1 MYRALIEATAF
12 GTRVIVE
19 NFAKHGVDTDKIFA
33 TGGISQKN
41 PMMMQIYA
49 DVTRRPIRIAGS
61 EYGPA
66 LGAAVFGA
74 LAAGTD
80 RGGYD
85 SVFDA
90 TKVMAN
96 LTDIEYIPN
105 EDNAKV
111 YDQLYAEFLELHNLF
126 GRGQNDMMKRL
137 KKIREAAIDR

>member
-1 MYRALIEATAF
+1 
-12 GTRVIVE
+12 
-19 NFAKHGVDTDKIFA
+19 
-33 TGGISQKN
+33 
-41 PMMMQIYA
+41 
-49 DVTRRPIRIAGS
+49 AGS
-61 EYGPA
+61 DYGSA